1 MSKPHASLKK
11 TILLA
16 LLLFSCLFIGF
27 PVHPETEGESERAA
41 MGEPVEDIQKV
52 RVSAIDLIK
61 GENIIRRAGG
71 RRALEFYEALSGLPV
86 DDERKGYVYFRIAKI
101 TYAFGDYQRS
111 FEVIEKAIPLLKA
124 RYNLYSA
131 MFLRMKIF
139 AEMGWYRE
147 AKQVAGFLGDSGFV
161 DFDEREMYLF
171 MANADARLENPV
183 EASVSFEKAFVLSD
197 YERREEIYA
206 QASNTISSLFAATAN
221 PFVFKTALESTNTLH
236 FRTLISYLAARR
248 CMEEKLYGFTRYFLD
263 KFADISDF
271 TGEKEQGDEIEMAL
285 ARESYGKPVIA
296 VYLPFTGPYSDFSFT
311 VLAGLE
317 MVLMKTTSRSGFPEN
332 SFFIEVHDTYGNA
345 SMLAR
350 HLEEGRV
357 GRKVLAVVGPLSSR
371 EGYFFEEG
379 DGFPPIFYL
388 GQKYLDRGRGFINFG
403 LKPSQEA
410 MKLVNFAF
418 SSGVF
423 RAAILYP
430 ENGYGRAY
438 RAEVIRAAE
447 MQGVDIVVDRS
458 YPPETEDFVWL
469 IKDIVRE
476 SNFEEYARVEERDV
490 SMPAPFDGVFI
501 LDVPGRGVFLHAQM
515 VYYNIKVPYFS
526 FSSWVNVNFLKEEM
540 GDLKG
545 LYCVTDFNPFSPT
558 RDVADFVRDFEEHY
572 GEVPDRFAGYGYDL
586 GVMFD
591 SYIRRVSILGLD
603 FTALRERLTRE
614 LYGTRK
620 FVGVT
625 GKIEFSDTGRSIRS
639 LTVLRAD
646 RGKVAEMAV
655 PVY

>member
-11 TILLA
+11 TIFLA
-16 LLLFSCLFIGF
+16 LLLFSYLFIGF
-27 PVHPETEGESERAA
+27 PVNSENEGESGKPA
-41 MGEPVEDIQKV
+41 MGEPVGDIQKV
-52 RVSAIDLIK
+52 RISATDLIK
-61 GENIIRRAGG
+61 AENIIRRAGG
-71 RRALEFYEALSGLPV
+71 RKALEFYEALTELPV

-139 AEMGWYRE
+139 SEMGWYRE

-206 QASNTISSLFAATAN
+206 QASSMISVLFDLITN

-236 FRTLISYLAARR
+236 FRTLVSYLAARR
-248 CMEEKLYGFTRYFLD
+248 CMEEKLYGFARYFLD

-271 TGEKEQGDEIEMAL
+271 TGEKEHGDEIEMAL
-285 ARESYGKPVIA
+285 FRESYGKPVVA
-296 VYLPFTGPYSDFSFT
+296 VYLPFTGPHSEFSFA

-317 MVLMKTTSRSGFPEN
+317 MVLLQNTSRSGFLEN

-357 GRKVLAVVGPLSSR
+357 GSKVLAVVGPLSSR
-371 EGYFFEEG
+371 EGYFLEEG
-379 DGFPPIFYL
+379 EDFPPIFYL

-403 LKPSQEA
+403 LKPYQEA

-438 RAEVIRAAE
+438 RAEVIRAAG
-447 MQGVDIVVDRS
+447 MQGVEIVVDRS
-458 YPPETEDFVWL
+458 YPPATEDFVWL
-469 IKDIVRE
+469 IKNIVRE

-490 SMPAPFDGVFI
+490 SMPVPFDGVFI
-501 LDVPGRGVFLHAQM
+501 LDVPGRGVFLHTQM
-515 VYYNIKVPYFS
+515 VYYNIKVPYYS
-526 FSSWVNVNFLKEEM
+526 FSSWVNASFLKEER
-540 GDLKG
+540 GDVRG

-558 RDVADFVRDFEEHY
+558 RDVENFVLEFEEHY
-572 GEVPDRFAGYGYDL
+572 GAVPDRFAGYGYDL
-586 GVMFD
+586 GVMLD

-603 FTALRERLTRE
+603 FTPLRERLKRE
-614 LYGTRK
+614 LYGTKRY
-620 FVGVT
+620 VGVT
-625 GKIEFSDTGRSIRS
+625 GKVEFSDSGRPIRS

-646 RGKVAEMAV
+646 RGKVTEIAV